1 MLQSIRLPCTI
12 KPVKTRNVK
21 TRIKCS
27 SGSDYSDQ
35 TFDDVDTVL
44 IKYFTFR
51 STQYTLGQVYEMDMS
66 PMKSEFNW
74 LCDFSNE
81 HNPSSG
87 DAFIEALYENGKTKE
102 FQVECAINSF
112 HRNSLVGKKEKLQY
126 GTYNITITDP
136 YNFCGDKNRYATE
149 ILFWGRRGGKTF
161 YQACQEIPIV
171 ST

>member
-1 MLQSIRLPCTI
+1 MILQSIRLPCTI

-21 TRIKCS
+21 THIKCS

-51 STQYTLGQVYEMDMS
+51 STQYTLGQVYEMDAS

-87 DAFIEALYENGKTKE
+87 DVFIEALYENGKTNIASRVMENREGLLKRWLSQTTE
-102 FQVECAINSF
+102 TN
-112 HRNSLVGKKEKLQY
+112 GEKL
-126 GTYNITITDP
+126 GIKMRKKNMDISRKMLMRSLEITPETSKSFD
-136 YNFCGDKNRYATE
+136 E
-149 ILFWGRRGGKTF
+149 
-161 YQACQEIPIV
+161 V
-171 ST
+171 

>member
-1 MLQSIRLPCTI
+1 MILQSIRIPCTF
-12 KPVKTRNVK
+12 KHVKTRNVK
-21 TRIKCS
+21 RQIKCS
-27 SGSDYSDQ
+27 SGSDYSEQ

-87 DAFIEALYENGKTKE
+87 DAFIEALYENGKTNIASRIMENREGLLKRWLSQTTE
-102 FQVECAINSF
+102 TN
-112 HRNSLVGKKEKLQY
+112 GEKL
-126 GTYNITITDP
+126 GLKMHK
-136 YNFCGDKNRYATE
+136 KNMDISRNMLTKSLE
-149 ILFWGRRGGKTF
+149 KTP
-161 YQACQEIPIV
+161 EPTKSMDEV
-171 ST
+171 

>member
-1 MLQSIRLPCTI
+1 MILQSIRIPCI
-12 KPVKTRNVK
+12 FKAVKTRNVK
-21 TRIKCS
+21 RQIKCS
-27 SGSDYSDQ
+27 SGSDYSEQ

-87 DAFIEALYENGKTKE
+87 DAFIEALYENGKTNIASRIMENREGLLKRWLSQTTE
-102 FQVECAINSF
+102 TS
-112 HRNSLVGKKEKLQY
+112 GEKL
-126 GTYNITITDP
+126 GLKMHK
-136 YNFCGDKNRYATE
+136 KNMDISRNMLTKSLE
-149 ILFWGRRGGKTF
+149 KTL
-161 YQACQEIPIV
+161 ETSKSMDEV
-171 ST
+171 

>member
-1 MLQSIRLPCTI
+1 MMLQSIRLPCTI

-27 SGSDYSDQ
+27 SGNDYSDQ

-51 STQYTLGQVYEMDMS
+51 STQYTLGQVYEMDTS
-66 PMKSEFNW
+66 SMKSEFNW

-87 DAFIEALYENGKTKE
+87 DAFIEALYENGKTNIASRIMENREGLLKRWLSQTTE
-102 FQVECAINSF
+102 TN
-112 HRNSLVGKKEKLQY
+112 GEKL
-126 GTYNITITDP
+126 GLKMHTKNMNIS
-136 YNFCGDKNRYATE
+136 R
-149 ILFWGRRGGKTF
+149 KTLMKSL
-161 YQACQEIPIV
+161 ENTPEPTKSMDEV
-171 ST
+171 

>member
-1 MLQSIRLPCTI
+1 MILQSIRIPCTF

-21 TRIKCS
+21 RHIKCS
-27 SGSDYSDQ
+27 SGNDYSEQ

-44 IKYFTFR
+44 VKYFTFR

-87 DAFIEALYENGKTKE
+87 DAFIEALYENGKTNIASRIMENREGLLKRWLSQTTE
-102 FQVECAINSF
+102 TNGEKIGLKMHTKNMDIS
-112 HRNSLVGKKEKLQY
+112 RNMLTKSLENTPEPTKSMDEV
-126 GTYNITITDP
+126 
-136 YNFCGDKNRYATE
+136 
-149 ILFWGRRGGKTF
+149 
-161 YQACQEIPIV
+161 
-171 ST
+171 

>member
-51 STQYTLGQVYEMDMS
+51 STQYTLGQVYEMDTS
-66 PMKSEFNW
+66 SMKSEFNW

-87 DAFIEALYENGKTKE
+87 DAFIEALYENGKTNIASRIMENREGLLKRWLSQTTE
-102 FQVECAINSF
+102 TN
-112 HRNSLVGKKEKLQY
+112 GEKL
-126 GTYNITITDP
+126 GLKMHTKNMNISRNTLMKSLENTPEPTKSMD
-136 YNFCGDKNRYATE
+136 E
-149 ILFWGRRGGKTF
+149 
-161 YQACQEIPIV
+161 V
-171 ST
+171 

>member
-1 MLQSIRLPCTI
+1 MMLQSIRLPCTI
-12 KPVKTRNVK
+12 KPVKRRNVK

-87 DAFIEALYENGKTKE
+87 DAFIEALYENGKSNIASRIMENREGLLKRWLSQTTETNGEKIGLKMHKKNMDISRNMLTK
-102 FQVECAINSF
+102 
-112 HRNSLVGKKEKLQY
+112 SLEK
-126 GTYNITITDP
+126 TPEPTKSMD
-136 YNFCGDKNRYATE
+136 E
-149 ILFWGRRGGKTF
+149 
-161 YQACQEIPIV
+161 V
-171 ST
+171 